1 MTTNRD
7 TELAWMA
14 GRLHEERRRMR
25 GDPDEERRLIRA
37 DQERQELVRRR
48 NEFDHRVRPAPQV
61 AKEPEP
67 VYVRID
73 WSLTGWDWFELA
85 IIMLILGFFSL
96 IGL

>member
-14 GRLHEERRRMR
+14 VRLDEERRRMR
-25 GDPDEERRLIRA
+25 GDPDEERRRMKA
-37 DQERQELVRRR
+37 DREYQELVRRR

-61 AKEPEP
+61 TREPEP

-73 WSLTGWDWFELA
+73 WSMNGWDWFELA
-85 IIMLILGFFSL
+85 IIALVLLFFAA